1 MFAEFTQTLRRL
13 RGQIIGWG
21 IGLAL
26 YSILM
31 VSLYDSI
38 VTIEGIE
45 DLLNSYPP
53 ELMAFFGEIAD
64 LTSPEGYLDTYYFTY
79 MTIIIGIFAASAG
92 ANMLVGDEEKGILD
106 LIIAHPISRSALFW
120 GRMLGFVAA
129 MGLIMLINWLSWV
142 IPASGTNLDLTWLEF
157 LRPFVP
163 LYAVLL
169 LFGALATVLSMV
181 LPSARFAGMVTGGLI
196 FANFLLQG
204 LANLNQDLEAIIEY
218 TPLHYYQAGKAIF
231 ELNWGWLAGLLAVA
245 FVLALLA
252 WGLFRRREIRV
263 GGEGGWSL
271 PAWALR
277 RG

>member
-1 MFAEFTQTLRRL
+1 MFAEFTHTLRRL
-13 RGQIIGWG
+13 RGQMIGWS

-38 VTIEGIE
+38 VGIEGIS

-53 ELMAFFGEIAD
+53 ELMAFFGEITD

-92 ANMLVGDEEKGILD
+92 ANLLVGDEEKGILD
-106 LIIAHPISRSALFW
+106 LVVSHPISRSALFW
-120 GRMLGFVAA
+120 GRLLGFVVATIVI
-129 MGLIMLINWLSWV
+129 LIVNWLSWA
-142 IPASGTNLDLTWLEF
+142 IPAGATSLDLTWIQF

-163 LYAVLL
+163 LFAVLL
-169 LFGALATVLSMV
+169 VFGALAMVLSMI
-181 LPSARFAGMVTGGLI
+181 LPSARFAGTLTGGLI

-204 LANLNQDLEAIIEY
+204 LARLNTDLEAFIEY
-218 TPLHYYQAGKAIF
+218 TPLHYYQAGQAIH
-231 ELNWGWLAGLLAVA
+231 ELNWGWLGGLLGVA
-245 FVLALLA
+245 ILLMLVA
-252 WGLFRRREIRV
+252 WGLFQRREIRV

-271 PAWALR
+271 PSLALR
-277 RG
+277 RS